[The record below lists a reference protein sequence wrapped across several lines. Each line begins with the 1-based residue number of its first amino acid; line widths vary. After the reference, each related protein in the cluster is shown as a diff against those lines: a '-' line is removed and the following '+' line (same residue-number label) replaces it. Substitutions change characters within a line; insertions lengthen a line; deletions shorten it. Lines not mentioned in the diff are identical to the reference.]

1 MSPAEIAAQAVDLGA
16 RLLDRK
22 YKRWAH
28 KVDTARL
35 DSSSVVNCPL
45 AQCYRGAES
54 RKAYDRGAMALFAGS
69 IEELR
74 KHGFAAIQ
82 GVSWTTLDEAWRRAI
97 EARRSR

>member
-1 MSPAEIAAQAVDLGA
+1 MTPAEIAAQAVALGA

-35 DSSSVVNCPL
+35 DSSSIVNCTL
-45 AQCYRGAES
+45 AQCYRGAEPEGGY
-54 RKAYDRGAMALFAGS
+54 ARGAKALFEGS

-82 GVSWTTLDEAWRRAI
+82 GVSWILLDEAWTEAI
-97 EARRSR
+97 NARTQ